1 MKSLLMKML
10 QFNPEKRMQASD
22 LLSDEFFADI
32 RAPSQ
37 ELTLNRINL
46 SIDFDQ
52 KKQEIDF
59 YRDVETLESYRHK
72 ILKVSK
78 NLEVNQTK
86 KLNNSY

>member
-46 SIDFDQ
+46 SIDFD
-52 KKQEIDF
+52 
-59 YRDVETLESYRHK
+59 
-72 ILKVSK
+72 
-78 NLEVNQTK
+78 
-86 KLNNSY
+86 